1 MNNLAAVY
9 FDRKKYAQARTL
21 CERVLEAEPGD
32 EAALLNLGNCQL
44 REGAPEDALA
54 SYEKALQVRADYAE
68 ALSNRGNALLALKRP
83 AEALASYDAALAVN
97 ARHAGALNNRG
108 NALLELLRPEAALAS
123 YDAALAIRPRH
134 AEALVNRGDALREL
148 KRHEEAIGSYEQL
161 LSVAPDHDYARG
173 YLLGAQLHCCDWAHY
188 RAGIERVVADVKAGK
203 RAVAPFNFLT
213 LSDSPADQLAC
224 ARIFTADRHAGLPAP
239 VWRGERYRHDRI
251 RVAYLS
257 SDFRSHATAY
267 LMAGLFEAH
276 DRSRFE
282 ITAMSFSPD
291 REDWMRTRL
300 KSAFDRFI
308 DVGTSSDR
316 DVAQLLRALEIDIAV
331 DLKGYTGEN
340 RAGIFRHR
348 GAPVQAGYL
357 GYPGTMG
364 AEWIDYLIADRVV
377 IPEEHRLHYTEK
389 VVYLPDSYQVN
400 DRQRP
405 IADRVPVRR
414 ELGLP
419 ERGLVFCCFNS
430 NHKLS
435 PPVFEVWMRV
445 LDRVAGSVL
454 WLLEG
459 SDAAARNLRSEAG
472 RRGVAPE
479 RLVFAPNIEVAEHLA
494 RQRQADLFLDTLP
507 YNAHTTA
514 SDALWAGVPVLTC
527 AGSTFA
533 GRVAASLLNAIGLPE
548 LVTGSLAAYE
558 RKALELAA
566 DPHLLGAMRGRL
578 AQNRTTHPLFDTDR
592 FRRHLE
598 AAYVAMHERAQ
609 RGEPP
614 AGFAVPALA

>member
-1 MNNLAAVY
+1 
-9 FDRKKYAQARTL
+9 
-21 CERVLEAEPGD
+21 
-32 EAALLNLGNCQL
+32 
-44 REGAPEDALA
+44 
-54 SYEKALQVRADYAE
+54 
-68 ALSNRGNALLALKRP
+68 
-83 AEALASYDAALAVN
+83 
-97 ARHAGALNNRG
+97 
-108 NALLELLRPEAALAS
+108 
-123 YDAALAIRPRH
+123 
-134 AEALVNRGDALREL
+134 
-148 KRHEEAIGSYEQL
+148 
-161 LSVAPDHDYARG
+161 
-173 YLLGAQLHCCDWAHY
+173 
-188 RAGIERVVADVKAGK
+188 
-203 RAVAPFNFLT
+203 
-213 LSDSPADQLAC
+213 
-224 ARIFTADRHAGLPAP
+224 
-239 VWRGERYRHDRI
+239 
-251 RVAYLS
+251 
-257 SDFRSHATAY
+257 
-267 LMAGLFEAH
+267 
-276 DRSRFE
+276 
-282 ITAMSFSPD
+282 
-291 REDWMRTRL
+291 
-300 KSAFDRFI
+300 
-308 DVGTSSDR
+308 
-316 DVAQLLRALEIDIAV
+316 
-331 DLKGYTGEN
+331 
-340 RAGIFRHR
+340 
-348 GAPVQAGYL
+348 
-357 GYPGTMG
+357 MG

-400 DRQRP
+400 DRQRR
-405 IADRVPVRR
+405 IADRIPARR

-435 PPVFEVWMRV
+435 PPVFDVWMRL